1 MITSL
6 KKFETINGKGIIT
19 NDQRPHTE
27 CGSIDWEAF
36 DELRETH
43 PISIDHEKDM
53 ISFKIM
59 TKPASEGGN
68 ILNAQWVDL
77 VATGLEMLKFL
88 NAKFPCRENA
98 ITITKLEEAL
108 MWQEKRTQDRINRGV
123 EGQNKQ

>member
-88 NAKFPCRENA
+88 
-98 ITITKLEEAL
+98 
-108 MWQEKRTQDRINRGV
+108 DRR
-123 EGQNKQ
+123 